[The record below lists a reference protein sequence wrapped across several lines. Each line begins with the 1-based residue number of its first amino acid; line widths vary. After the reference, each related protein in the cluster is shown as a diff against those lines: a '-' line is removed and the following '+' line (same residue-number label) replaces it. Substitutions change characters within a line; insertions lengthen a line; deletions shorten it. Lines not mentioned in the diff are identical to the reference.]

1 MVGGPP
7 SVPAPKLVVAGYRPE
22 LAALLRPRIVVLIVQ
37 ADRCNHATQIAVLH
51 VRIVV
56 LNLFSCYW
64 HGANG
69 RMNMQMTTLTH

>member
-7 SVPAPKLVVAGYRPE
+7 PVPAPKLVVAGYRPE

-37 ADRCNHATQIAVLH
+37 ADRFEHATQIAVLH

-56 LNLFSCYW
+56 
-64 HGANG
+64 
-69 RMNMQMTTLTH
+69 